1 MALNLDIYQID
12 FSKVSERLTPFF
24 WRKPIYLSYLKAA
37 LAPLQTDNGEF
48 FSFVSATWTKLQ
60 YTGQHLALEEY
71 LNDNYD
77 DTLRRIFI
85 TENDLTFDRLDLY
98 KQGETDPTPLSLYK
112 QGEISPAPISLY
124 KSSEGLGG
132 DNFTVN
138 IPVSITFNEDILR
151 SQLDFYVIAGK
162 NYNIVTF

>member
-1 MALNLDIYQID
+1 MPLNLDIYKID
-12 FSKVSERLTPFF
+12 FAKVSERLTPFF
-24 WRKPIYLSYLKAA
+24 WRTPIYLSYLKSA
-37 LAPLQTDNGEF
+37 LAPLQTDNNEF
-48 FSFVSATWTKLQ
+48 FAYVSAVWTKLQ
-60 YTGQHLALEEY
+60 YTGQHLALEEF

-85 TENDLTFDRLDLY
+85 DENNLTFERIDLY
-98 KQGETDPTPLSLYK
+98 DDGEVDPTPLSLYDD
-112 QGEISPAPISLY
+112 GEIDPAPISLY
-124 KSSEGLGG
+124 DDGEGLGG

-138 IPVSITFNEDILR
+138 IPVAIVFNEDILR